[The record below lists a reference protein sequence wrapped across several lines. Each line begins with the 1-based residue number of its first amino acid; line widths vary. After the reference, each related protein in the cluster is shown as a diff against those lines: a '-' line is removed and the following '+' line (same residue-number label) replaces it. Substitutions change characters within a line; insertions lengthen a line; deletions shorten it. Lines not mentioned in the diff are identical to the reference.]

1 MVVFWIFRFVSSSV
15 YYGLNFNTG
24 NLAGNLY
31 LNVFISG
38 LVEIPALVYVVALNN
53 RIGRRKITLSL
64 MLLAGISCLAVLVTT
79 LIGMCLCDMYMCI
92 FKGGA
97 TYRNYRFLTT
107 SHTKTRMVAAQVTNT
122 VNQCIIYSI
131 WKEHVTKERINT
143 YKAFEVD
150 LEWV

>member
-1 MVVFWIFRFVSSSV
+1 MVVFCINLTVVVFWIFRFVSSSV

-64 MLLAGISCLAVLVTT
+64 MLLAGISCLAVLVVT
-79 LIGMCLCDMYMCI
+79 LIGMWVTCTYVYVKEEQHTIIIVFNNFTHKNKNGCCSSDKYFEPVYNI
-92 FKGGA
+92 F
-97 TYRNYRFLTT
+97 N
-107 SHTKTRMVAAQVTNT
+107 NT
-122 VNQCIIYSI
+122 GTCY
-131 WKEHVTKERINT
+131 
-143 YKAFEVD
+143 
-150 LEWV
+150 